1 MHGRAFL
8 SWGRIGCGC
17 NTCHLGICLHPS
29 APRGKLH
36 PCLRGLGLC
45 SGWHIFGGD
54 DGERRDRGGS
64 ELWEGGSHP
73 FQQRWCGDGT
83 GEGAGVRAASCSLG
97 AVTRR
102 EGMLGAAPASVCGRG
117 RCHRVCAVFSHA
129 SEWRGS
135 SENSRSAEFPKFFV
149 CLFAFCFSCSTVM
162 QAPAACIVLPIAG
175 NDHFCSAL
183 PLLARAASFPP
194 AGPRAP
200 CRTSSESGRG
210 RGGSR
215 GGGGGGGGGVEEGEA
230 PRPSR
235 GAASLRARSRP
246 LQPAG

>member
-1 MHGRAFL
+1 ML
-8 SWGRIGCGC
+8 SSISAVCMAVHSWTRCGC

-36 PCLRGLGLC
+36 PCLRGLGLF
-45 SGWHIFGGD
+45 GDWHTFWGD
-54 DGERRDRGGS
+54 DGERNDRGVAASFGRGVPILS
-64 ELWEGGSHP
+64 SSVGVGMALVKEGQTSGP
-73 FQQRWCGDGT
+73 
-83 GEGAGVRAASCSLG
+83 GVRAASCSLG
-97 AVTRR
+97 AIRHR
-102 EGMLGAAPASVCGRG
+102 EGMFGAAPASCGGG
-117 RCHRVCAVFSHA
+117 RSHRVCAVFSNA
-129 SEWRGS
+129 SEWRGC
-135 SENSRSAEFPKFFV
+135 SAEFPKF
-149 CLFAFCFSCSTVM
+149 LFAFCFSCSTVM

-175 NDHFCSAL
+175 KDHFCSAL

-200 CRTSSESGRG
+200 CRTSSGSGRG

-215 GGGGGGGGGVEEGEA
+215 GGGGGGGVEEGEV